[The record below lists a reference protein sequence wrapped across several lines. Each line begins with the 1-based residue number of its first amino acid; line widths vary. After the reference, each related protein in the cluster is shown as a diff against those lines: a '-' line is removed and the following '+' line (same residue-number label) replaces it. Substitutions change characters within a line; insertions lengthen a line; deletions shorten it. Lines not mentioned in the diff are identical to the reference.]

1 MAEYQDNIAFVIFHC
16 FIVFFFIILHV
27 FGIIPSF
34 LINLVSFT
42 RALRD
47 SMTQQ
52 LTNVEKLVL
61 GKMTKQQ
68 YMDAET
74 PLHKKKEEQL
84 EKIKT
89 ILSGI

>member
-1 MAEYQDNIAFVIFHC
+1 M
-16 FIVFFFIILHV
+16 
-27 FGIIPSF
+27 
-34 LINLVSFT
+34 NLVSFT